1 MHFFVFLNH
10 FFLQIVKLASD
21 GKHFI
26 VVFILLLLL
35 KSPFELLAILA

>member
-26 VVFILLLLL
+26 VVFILLLL